1 MSAGKLNTSSKPN
14 GNSTDTNAINNNNIN
29 NNIGNNKSQVT
40 SKSNFNRNLNTS
52 IRGNLNKVSNVSNEE
67 VVKKKI
73 VKQIKKPNTH
83 KNKSNGNLKATDNE
97 SDTSKTN
104 SSSGASD
111 DQSSGN
117 WISDLNSRFNLNT
130 IVKLFHLVYSLINK
144 YFILGSNGNTTEVS
158 GGKGIFR
165 PFAVL
170 ALPGVN
176 LFRRF
181 STYRR
186 LPQGEPAPKDR
197 LEKELDRL
205 TNKIVSDLTKF
216 NWLSSLH
223 FYI

>member
-73 VKQIKKPNTH
+73 VKQSKKPNTH

-117 WISDLNSRFNLNT
+117 WISDLNSRFNL
-130 IVKLFHLVYSLINK
+130 
-144 YFILGSNGNTTEVS
+144 
-158 GGKGIFR
+158 
-165 PFAVL
+165 
-170 ALPGVN
+170 
-176 LFRRF
+176 
-181 STYRR
+181 
-186 LPQGEPAPKDR
+186 
-197 LEKELDRL
+197 
-205 TNKIVSDLTKF
+205 KIVSF
-216 NWLSSLH
+216 SIFIN
-223 FYI
+223 